1 MDEYCKSNYGLPTD
15 VYVESHLRTGQVR
28 FYWDFGRTCDCVT
41 LSNANMTSTSMYLHV
56 ADYQPKFHFLQ
67 YMFGIIPHEHPGRK
81 WATLFH
87 DMRFNIEGLE
97 HITYNTE

>member
-15 VYVESHLRTGQVR
+15 VYVEGHLRTGQVR

-56 ADYQPKFHFLQ
+56 ADYMQLHTDYTQEENGQHYFMICAL
-67 YMFGIIPHEHPGRK
+67 
-81 WATLFH
+81 TLK
-87 DMRFNIEGLE
+87 G
-97 HITYNTE
+97 

>member
-1 MDEYCKSNYGLPTD
+1 M
-15 VYVESHLRTGQVR
+15 
-28 FYWDFGRTCDCVT
+28 TC
-41 LSNANMTSTSMYLHV
+41 TSMYLHV

-97 HITYNTE
+97 HITYNT